1 MLIGEVAKRSGVSV
15 RMLRH
20 YDSLGL
26 VSPAGR
32 TAGGYREYV
41 AADVHRLFAVE
52 SLRTL
57 GLSLHEIGEALDASD
72 FAPAAMIDELVLRTR
87 ERMRRERE
95 LLERLERVR
104 AGEPEDWD
112 QVLSAVEL
120 LRGLGTG
127 DASLRQRLAHRWGG
141 DPHGL
146 RHLDVLVEAVLS
158 EQDLNTAGALDW
170 ALARAGDDA
179 VPTLADALGDPT
191 ASRRQRAVLALR
203 KIATP
208 AARRGLTSAIEH
220 KDPFVGGWA
229 AIVGG
234 EDGEV
239 RALDPLVAMIISGDR
254 DVEAAEALGALA
266 RASENQDRVAR
277 AIEAA
282 LDAADAG
289 ARLRLTQALAEIP
302 GRRALDLLVRLTR
315 DADRR
320 VALTASY
327 LSGERT
333 ARQEGR

>member
-26 VSPAGR
+26 VCPAGR

-72 FAPAAMIDELVLRTR
+72 FTPVAMIDELVLRTR
-87 ERMRRERE
+87 ERMLREGE

-104 AGEPEDWD
+104 AGEPGDWD

-120 LRGLGTG
+120 LRGLGAG
-127 DASLRQRLAHRWGG
+127 DASLRQHLAHRLGS
-141 DPHGL
+141 DLHGL

-170 ALARAGDDA
+170 ALAQAGDDA
-179 VPTLADALGDPT
+179 VPALTDALGDPA

-208 AARRGLTSAIEH
+208 VARRALASMIEH
-220 KDPFVGGWA
+220 EDPFVRGWA

-234 EDGEV
+234 EDGEA
-239 RALDPLVAMIISGDR
+239 RTLAPLISLVVSGDR
-254 DVEAAEALGALA
+254 DVEASEALGLLA
-266 RASENQDRVAR
+266 RDPEQQGRVVR
-277 AIEAA
+277 AIEGA
-282 LDAADAG
+282 LDGSDAD
-289 ARLRLTQALAEIP
+289 ARLRLTQAIAEIP
-302 GRRALDLLVRLTR
+302 GDDALDLLARLS
-315 DADRR
+315 ADPERR
-320 VALTASY
+320 VALTAEY
-327 LSGERT
+327 LRGER
-333 ARQEGR
+333 APQQGPR

>member
-87 ERMRRERE
+87 ERMLRERE

-104 AGEPEDWD
+104 AAEPEDWD

-127 DASLRQRLAHRWGG
+127 DASLRQRLAHRVGG
-141 DPHGL
+141 DLHGL
-146 RHLDVLVEAVLS
+146 RHLDVLIEAVLS
-158 EQDLNTAGALDW
+158 ERDLNTAGALDW
-170 ALARAGDDA
+170 ALAQAGDDA
-179 VPTLADALGDPT
+179 VPALADALVDPT

-208 AARRGLTSAIEH
+208 AARRALASVIEH
-220 KDPFVGGWA
+220 EDPFVRGWA

-234 EDGEV
+234 EDGDA
-239 RALDPLVAMIISGDR
+239 RALVPLIGLVVSGDR
-254 DVEAAEALGALA
+254 DVEAAEALGLLA
-266 RASENQDRVAR
+266 DGPEQQARVVRAV
-277 AIEAA
+277 EAT
-282 LDAADAG
+282 LDDSDAD
-289 ARLRLTQALAEIP
+289 ARLRLTQAIAEIP
-302 GRRALDLLVRLTR
+302 GGDALNLLVRLSG
-315 DADRR
+315 DPERR
-320 VALTASY
+320 VALTAEY
-327 LSGERT
+327 LRSERT
-333 ARQEGR
+333 PQQEPR